1 MHFFYVSCI
10 YEECDHC
17 IHCMKRNMRGVFC
30 SLYRH
35 KARMNHQSTV
45 ILSFL
50 SHVVL
55 YILFVKINDVRKYN
69 IPTACDHRRQLTTIC
84 LRSLPTAYYQ
94 LLAITGDSLLPTA
107 CDHWRQLTTNCLL
120 PFVFMNGSVW
130 CKDDQNVCH
139 VKDIRS

>member
-1 MHFFYVSCI
+1 MICIYFNSPDVTQVVYLNNEIYALFYVSCI

-35 KARMNHQSTV
+35 IARMNHQSTV

-50 SHVVL
+50 SYVVL

-69 IPTACDHRRQLTTIC
+69 I
-84 LRSLPTAYYQ
+84 
-94 LLAITGDSLLPTA
+94 PTA

-130 CKDDQNVCH
+130 CKDDQNLCH
-139 VKDIRS
+139 VKDIHKFIHNAKI